1 MCAGDAPSS
10 EQEASISPTVPVVCE
25 SANESSDTEIYAKL
39 GSDDEVVRSQWI
51 KRLNPAQS
59 VSKVDEA
66 AAADSTALPTTVGT
80 INPVQSV
87 SKVDEFAAA
96 DSTALPAVGKK
107 YVYACSNC
115 GEPISYD
122 KPCDGEGGFYWCG
135 ICYGPCDNFN
145 KAVYAR
151 INREQ
156 SVKKQSV
163 PAPVTTADASPQ
175 LAVAP
180 PIINLISSDSE
191 STDDGVPLQRGQ
203 TRLFPPKS
211 LEPPPPAKVPST
223 VPDPAPPA
231 RKVPSKGDRVEVLW
245 EDDGRYY
252 PCVIKDT
259 TLDNDGAGPLVHK
272 VQYEDGFK
280 TWHNM
285 ADPEMK
291 WRVPPAASSSS
302 QSVASAG
309 ASSLSSSS
317 TTQPR
322 QSKGRRKRSRHSSKG
337 RSRKPSRK
345 KQSAGYKSRS
355 SASRSH
361 KKKSAGYKHSA
372 KKCNHRQVFLQAE
385 PSSLI
390 LDGGT
395 RVTCPS
401 CDKLVWVCSKCY
413 RAYVPNNEK
422 YHLSI
427 CVGSNL
433 ALRSPRYREA
443 VTGKFREGHRNP
455 SRTKLRGAPPDP
467 SGLLKLET
475 TLTPS
480 IPPDV
485 YRNAYVAGST
495 PCVDYSRLSPAE
507 VLFRLHQLLHNISAG
522 TKNLIEFQSARM
534 TTSQRAGDFHHVVE
548 GGSAG
553 VTQAQMF
560 NILESG
566 DPCYITIAVN
576 DMSGSDFKTVLNF
589 APPPRAIQGFL
600 YRRIFVFVSRCD
612 EGAVIFPHRDQ
623 GGGPLVFAVSEPGGR
638 TLFAV
643 TGPTAE
649 DESADTRLR
658 GAFDH
663 LRSNQTP
670 NEGLHYVS
678 LARTGDYISVP
689 SGYWHTVM
697 SQGLRICVSYFDRT
711 LDKL

>member
-1 MCAGDAPSS
+1 MELCNLYFAMCAGDTSSS
-10 EQEASISPTVPVVCE
+10 EQEASISQPVPSVCE
-25 SANESSDTEIYAKL
+25 SANESSATDIYANDD
-39 GSDDEVVRSQWI
+39 SDDERVRSQWI
-51 KRLNPAQS
+51 QRLNPAAQS
-59 VSKVDEA
+59 ASKVDE
-66 AAADSTALPTTVGT
+66 V
-80 INPVQSV
+80 
-87 SKVDEFAAA
+87 AAA
-96 DSTALPAVGKK
+96 DSTALPAVGKINPVQSASK
-107 YVYACSNC
+107 VDQVDAGDSTAL
-115 GEPISYD
+115 P
-122 KPCDGEGGFYWCG
+122 
-135 ICYGPCDNFN
+135 
-145 KAVYAR
+145 AV
-151 INREQ
+151 
-156 SVKKQSV
+156 
-163 PAPVTTADASPQ
+163 
-175 LAVAP
+175 VAP
-180 PIINLISSDSE
+180 EIFNLISSDSE
-191 STDDGVPLQRGQ
+191 SPEDGAPLQRVQ
-203 TRLFPPKS
+203 PRLFPPKS
-211 LEPPPPAKVPST
+211 LEPPPPPPKNAST
-223 VPDPAPPA
+223 DPDPAPV
-231 RKVPSKGDRVEVLW
+231 RKVPSKGDRVEVMW
-245 EDDGRYY
+245 EDGRYY
-252 PCVIKDT
+252 PCVIQNT
-259 TLDNDGAGPLVHK
+259 TMDNGGAGPLVHACE
-272 VQYEDGFK
+272 YDDGYK
-280 TWHNM
+280 TWHDM
-285 ADPEMK
+285 ADPETK
-291 WRVPPAASSSS
+291 WRLPPAASSS

-317 TTQPR
+317 SR
-322 QSKGRRKRSRHSSKG
+322 QTKGRRKRSRPSKG
-337 RSRKPSRK
+337 RSRKKASHK

-355 SASRSH
+355 TPSRSH
-361 KKKSAGYKHSA
+361 KHSPKKSCNRRR
-372 KKCNHRQVFLQAE
+372 KKQSLCNHRQVFLQAE

-395 RVTCPS
+395 KVMCPTCDRP
-401 CDKLVWVCSKCY
+401 VWVCSKCY
-413 RAYVPNNEK
+413 RVYVPNNARN
-422 YHLSI
+422 HLAI

-433 ALRSPRYREA
+433 ALQSPRYREA
-443 VTGKFREGHRNP
+443 VTGKFREGRCNAV
-455 SRTKLRGAPPDP
+455 RTKLRGAPPDP
-467 SGLLKLET
+467 SGLVKVET
-475 TLTPS
+475 SLTPS

-612 EGAVIFPHRDQ
+612 EGTVIFPHRDQ

-711 LDKL
+711 LDKR